1 MPCTNVTGRHAVLLQ
16 FLYMEDIMA
25 NSKTV
30 SLVAAISDKIAAAA
44 GAKIKAETLGGSLAL
59 QMSAL
64 FAECDSD
71 EAFAE
76 VFGNGINGKDH
87 VAGLLRDAVE
97 TKIAKCTAKTKDAVR
112 NMLRV
117 RMSEA
122 RKLRRLGGM
131 PQKDELIQAA
141 LKRYQKP
148 ATKDAKPGGNES
160 SKVSIAADASMDDI
174 ADALSVWVAKHGS
187 ASAGLVA
194 KLADF
199 LPVSVKRT
207 RKAA

>member
-1 MPCTNVTGRHAVLLQ
+1 
-16 FLYMEDIMA
+16 MA

-64 FAECDSD
+64 FAECDTD

-141 LKRYQKP
+141 LKRYQKAP
-148 ATKDAKPGGNES
+148 APKDAKPGGNES

-187 ASAGLVA
+187 ASVGLVA

-207 RKAA
+207 RRVA